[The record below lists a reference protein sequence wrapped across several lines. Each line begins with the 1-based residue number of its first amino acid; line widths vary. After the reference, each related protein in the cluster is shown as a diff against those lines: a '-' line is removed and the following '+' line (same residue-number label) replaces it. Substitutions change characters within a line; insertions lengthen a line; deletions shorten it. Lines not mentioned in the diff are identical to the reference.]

1 MRRVA
6 IVMMSV
12 KSKSFSLNLFVLISF
27 DVPLLQQIRLILKF
41 FKIKNNLK
49 IVVEDIFNFPA
60 CSPRI
65 SSQTS
70 EHTRTYHNSRSRVNQ
85 VAMAMICLLWPLP

>member
-6 IVMMSV
+6 IVIMSA

-41 FKIKNNLK
+41 FK
-49 IVVEDIFNFPA
+49 
-60 CSPRI
+60 
-65 SSQTS
+65 
-70 EHTRTYHNSRSRVNQ
+70 
-85 VAMAMICLLWPLP
+85 

>member
-6 IVMMSV
+6 SVMMSV

-41 FKIKNNLK
+41 FLDKNCCRRHL
-49 IVVEDIFNFPA
+49 
-60 CSPRI
+60 
-65 SSQTS
+65 
-70 EHTRTYHNSRSRVNQ
+70 
-85 VAMAMICLLWPLP
+85 

>member
-6 IVMMSV
+6 SVMMSV

-41 FKIKNNLK
+41 FSIK

-65 SSQTS
+65 LSQTS
-70 EHTRTYHNSRSRVNQ
+70 EHTCTYHNSRSRVNQ

>member
-27 DVPLLQQIRLILKF
+27 DVPLLRQIRLILQF
-41 FKIKNNLK
+41 FKIKHCCKRYL
-49 IVVEDIFNFPA
+49 
-60 CSPRI
+60 
-65 SSQTS
+65 
-70 EHTRTYHNSRSRVNQ
+70 
-85 VAMAMICLLWPLP
+85 